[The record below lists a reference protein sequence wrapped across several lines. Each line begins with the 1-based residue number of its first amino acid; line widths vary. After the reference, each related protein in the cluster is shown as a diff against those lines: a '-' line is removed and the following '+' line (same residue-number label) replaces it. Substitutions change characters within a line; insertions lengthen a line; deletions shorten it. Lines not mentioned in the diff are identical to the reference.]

1 MEGKYFNENKNM
13 NKEKP
18 SIILR
23 DGTEIYGSHGPTE
36 ETKKELEEQQKK
48 DFEFAQQFKN
58 LDKNALPPT
67 VEVPKEEKKDNIIE
81 FPSRKK
87 IDGQKEAA

>member
-1 MEGKYFNENKNM
+1 M

-36 ETKKELEEQQKK
+36 ETKKAVEEQEQR
-48 DFEFAQQFKN
+48 DIEFAKQFRD

-67 VEVPKEEKKDNIIE
+67 VEVPKEEKKDNVIE

-87 IDGQKEAA
+87 ADGQKEAA